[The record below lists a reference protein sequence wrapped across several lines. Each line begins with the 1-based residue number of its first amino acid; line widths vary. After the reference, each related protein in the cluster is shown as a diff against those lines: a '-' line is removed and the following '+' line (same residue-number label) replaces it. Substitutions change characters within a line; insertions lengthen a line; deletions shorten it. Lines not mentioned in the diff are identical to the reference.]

1 MREGKRS
8 KQKGRRGTKRDV
20 RSKEKKGE
28 KERSERLRDA
38 EKKLRVFW
46 KEIADGK
53 LLWVWHLMNGL
64 HFVSVAQDPLLVGV
78 GEKIKGEMEEENEK
92 RYKDKE

>member
-53 LLWVWHLMNGL
+53 LL
-64 HFVSVAQDPLLVGV
+64 
-78 GEKIKGEMEEENEK
+78 
-92 RYKDKE
+92 